1 MSWKRPPSWK
11 EVIKMQ
17 VEPISQVEMVPDF
30 KFRKDSANTLALSSA
45 KEPRAK
51 EILDR
56 FWWYFLKT
64 QKAKGENKAM
74 LLKKKK
80 KKDVYVRSEKR
91 TA

>member
-45 KEPRAK
+45 KEPK
-51 EILDR
+51 R
-56 FWWYFLKT
+56 FWIGFGGTSLKHKK
-64 QKAKGENKAM
+64 QKGKTK
-74 LLKKKK
+74 LCC
-80 KKDVYVRSEKR
+80 
-91 TA
+91 